1 MLIRNILSKNSHLQI
16 FSDEDQSAIAKLDLA
31 VFFFFI
37 KKNNNYHKKSDQSLT
52 NLASKSS

>member
-31 VFFFFI
+31 VFFLY

>member
-31 VFFFFI
+31 DFFLI
-37 KKNNNYHKKSDQSLT
+37 KK
-52 NLASKSS
+52 